1 MTRDSAHKFLEHALC
16 GILAAVY
23 LYAGIAKVGDPLAF
37 ADSIAGFRLLP
48 FPWMITMLALGLP
61 YFELLITVALFVPS
75 WRRAGLLAVGV
86 MSVVFI
92 VALSSAWGRGIAADC
107 GCFGKGEVTA
117 WSMPV
122 AIVRNVLML
131 LVSMGIYLR
140 LPKLLKG
147 KQAT

>member
-1 MTRDSAHKFLEHALC
+1 MTRISAHKILEHALC

-48 FPWMITMLALGLP
+48 FSWMITLLALGLP
-61 YFELLITVALFVPS
+61 YFELLVAVTLFVPS

-92 VALSSAWGRGIAADC
+92 VALTSAWSRGIAADC
-107 GCFGKGEVTA
+107 GCFGKGEMTA
-117 WSMPV
+117 WSIPL
-122 AIVRNVLML
+122 AIVRNVVML
-131 LVSMGIYLR
+131 LISVGIYIR
-140 LPKLLKG
+140 LPKPSFASG
-147 KQAT
+147 